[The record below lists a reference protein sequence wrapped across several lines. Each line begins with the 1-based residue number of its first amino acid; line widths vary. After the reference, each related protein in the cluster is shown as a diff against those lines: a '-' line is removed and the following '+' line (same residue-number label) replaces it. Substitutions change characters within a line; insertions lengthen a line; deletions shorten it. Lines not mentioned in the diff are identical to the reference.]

1 MQNTRVKIPKT
12 RLQKKSVRITQMDEL
27 TITVMTAIQKP
38 KLPGSIKDWKKA
50 YVEEWGKVLRKRLKP
65 LSKQETERVF
75 ANEII
80 VRLVMRFEPK
90 KNGRCK

>member
-1 MQNTRVKIPKT
+1 
-12 RLQKKSVRITQMDEL
+12 MDEL

-38 KLPGSIKDWKKA
+38 KLPGCIGDWKRA
-50 YVEEWGKVLRKRLKP
+50 HVEEWEKVLRKRLWS

-75 ANEII
+75 SNEII

-90 KNGRCK
+90 KKWPM